1 MLHVLK
7 KNRKWFNQPMD
18 VEGRM
23 LSLPPSKLQPLS
35 KEREQLGA
43 RPITPQKKAT
53 SPHHQI
59 LGKKSSHFR

>member
-7 KNRKWFNQPMD
+7 KNRKWSNQPMD

-23 LSLPPSKLQPLS
+23 LSLPPSELQPLS
-35 KEREQLGA
+35 EREKLRA
-43 RPITPQKKAT
+43 RPIIPQKKAT

-59 LGKKSSHFR
+59 LGKKSSHLR